1 VRSRFATRRL
11 DIADAGMGLIHKDG
25 RRRPTTRNRPII
37 PLYYLCFA
45 GLRRLRVAQLSI
57 AVAILVLA
65 MIFIY
70 AVERLWFNQRHARAA
85 TIALSGAASEIGGV
99 VLILLPA
106 AVLLI
111 LVVALACVCFAQST
125 IFGQETAQTMQ
136 PSAFWQR
143 IWMALDLSAR
153 NK

>member
-1 VRSRFATRRL
+1 
-11 DIADAGMGLIHKDG
+11 
-25 RRRPTTRNRPII
+25 
-37 PLYYLCFA
+37 
-45 GLRRLRVAQLSI
+45 VAQLSI

-85 TIALSGAASEIGGV
+85 TIALSGAAPEISGV
-99 VLILLPA
+99 VVSLLPA
-106 AVLLI
+106 VVPLI
-111 LVVALACVCFAQST
+111 LVVALACICFAQST
-125 IFGQETAQTMQ
+125 ILGQETAQAVQ
-136 PSAFWQR
+136 PSALWQR